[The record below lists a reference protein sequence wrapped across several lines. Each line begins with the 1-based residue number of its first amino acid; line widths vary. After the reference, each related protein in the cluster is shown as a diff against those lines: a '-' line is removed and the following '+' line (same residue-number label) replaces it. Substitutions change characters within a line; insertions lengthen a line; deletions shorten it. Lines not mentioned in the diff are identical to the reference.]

1 MEAKA
6 NDLAWHTTLMDN
18 RVEDPVLGGDSTAGR
33 VRNLYTKT
41 YKSLDQFDQVW
52 YELRYDKRDREWR
65 TCYVWAGIL
74 DSIIN
79 SRAAYCETHEVH
91 EAAKVFGLQLI
102 QEIRDNLSME

>member
-1 MEAKA
+1 MKA

-41 YKSLDQFDQVW
+41 YKSLDQFDQIW
-52 YELRYDKRDREWR
+52 YDLHYHKRNHEWR

-74 DSIIN
+74 DAIIN
-79 SRAAYCETHEVH
+79 AWAAYCETYEHR
-91 EAAKVFGLQLI
+91 EAPKTFCEELI
-102 QEIRDNLSME
+102 VDIRDFLT